1 MERGAY
7 EQYQSEIGNWLKQG
21 RIRLLRAM
29 LAEIGDP
36 GRTLELLEVGAGVGQ
51 NLPVLAERGAVDVVE
66 IDELGLAELR
76 TRSDVR
82 EIYDRPIPFD
92 LRRTYDV
99 IVAFDVLEHI
109 ADDREAAAWICDR
122 LAPGGHLIASVPAY
136 QWLFSDHDV
145 ALQHFRR
152 YTRERLVAALPPGMV
167 VRRSGY
173 FVSLLFP
180 LAAASRLAGKLARRL
195 RRPGEAARKQSAAV
209 PGPLDRLFRGL
220 LDLEVG
226 AFERGIT
233 APFGL
238 SVICVARKEAAT

>member
-152 YTRERLVAALPPGMV
+152 YTRRRLVAALPAGMSV
-167 VRRSGY
+167 ERAGY

-180 LAAASRLAGKLARRL
+180 LAAASRLAARLAGGFRST
-195 RRPGEAARKQSAAV
+195 GHAVRKQSSAV
-209 PGPLDRLFRGL
+209 PGPLDRLFKGL

-238 SVICVARKEAAT
+238 SVICLARKSI

>member
-51 NLPVLAERGAVDVVE
+51 NLPVLAERAFGSTPAGSYAAGKILQIGTPRD
-66 IDELGLAELR
+66 
-76 TRSDVR
+76 
-82 EIYDRPIPFD
+82 IYDRPIPFD

-152 YTRERLVAALPPGMV
+152 YTRARLVAALPAGMT

-195 RRPGEAARKQSAAV
+195 RGPGEAARKQAAAV

-220 LDLEVG
+220 LD
-226 AFERGIT
+226 I
-233 APFGL
+233 
-238 SVICVARKEAAT
+238 